1 MEIDDKTNSTFY
13 KQKLSDSGAWLTLQG
28 KNLRACSQGA
38 WGPHIDEATRLG
50 GVTRWSII
58 ISHFNLIKLTW

>member
-1 MEIDDKTNSTFY
+1 MEIDDKTDSTLY

-38 WGPHIDEATRLG
+38 GGPHIEEAARLG

>member
-1 MEIDDKTNSTFY
+1 MEIDDKTDSTFY

-50 GVTRWSII
+50 GVTR
-58 ISHFNLIKLTW
+58 

>member
-1 MEIDDKTNSTFY
+1 MEIDDKTDSTFY
-13 KQKLSDSGAWLTLQG
+13 KQKLADSGAWLTLQG

-58 ISHFNLIKLTW
+58 ISHFNLIKLT

>member
-1 MEIDDKTNSTFY
+1 MEIDDKTDSTFY

-38 WGPHIDEATRLG
+38 WGPHIDEATHLG

-58 ISHFNLIKLTW
+58 ISHFNLIKLT